1 MERTVTRA
9 QAIESLDWNIKDAK
23 EALVNMASMGAYDN
37 VDKYCNQLKAL
48 EAQRYSYKL
57 LSLNDSD
64 MITINI

>member
-9 QAIESLDWNIKDAK
+9 QAIETLDWNIADAK
-23 EALVNMASMGAYDN
+23 EALVNMARMGAYDL

-64 MITINI
+64 TITIKV